1 MAAAYAAWSG
11 FPLCAGADDS
21 PGFGSLVGREI
32 AQSLGTRLLVS
43 ALRGMGATYDL
54 NCILFY
60 IYDNLRRIFIVFF
73 STVINDAFFR
83 MLLAS
88 HGVYKLL

>member
-1 MAAAYAAWSG
+1 MVAAYAAWSG
-11 FPLCAGADDS
+11 FPLCAGAD
-21 PGFGSLVGREI
+21 GFGSPVGREF

-43 ALRGMGATYDL
+43 ALCGMGAAYDL

-60 IYDNLRRIFIVFF
+60 IYDNLRKIFSVLF

-88 HGVYKLL
+88 QGVYKLL

>member
-1 MAAAYAAWSG
+1 MARSG
-11 FPLCAGADDS
+11 FPLCADANDS
-21 PGFGSLVGREI
+21 PGFGSLVGREF

-60 IYDNLRRIFIVFF
+60 IYDNLRKIFIVLF
-73 STVINDAFFR
+73 STEINDSF
-83 MLLAS
+83 L
-88 HGVYKLL
+88 GCY